1 MCGILGAIAPRT
13 SEVDL
18 GAVQRGLKR
27 IRHRGP
33 DGEGIFLF
41 SSVDSKGVNFATD
54 ETPSGLD
61 LPSISADGTFPAQI
75 VLGQR
80 RLSILDLSVEGHQP
94 MSYASERFWIVYNG
108 EVYNYVELRDE
119 LVKLGYEFRSDSD
132 TEVILAAY
140 EEWGTRCFA
149 RFLGMFSLVIFDRQ
163 DNKVV
168 LARDH
173 FGIKPLFYSIC
184 GETLVFS
191 SEIKGLFEYPGIS
204 RKCNTQ
210 ALYEYLRFGLTDH
223 CEQTMF
229 AEIRQLPSSHFAE
242 IDLAGPM
249 QVSPKQFWSI
259 KLERP
264 NDISFKE
271 ATTELRRLLEDS
283 VSLHMRSDVPVGSCL
298 SGGLDSTAI
307 VAAMVGHM
315 GGVDLPTF
323 TYIADDEVL
332 SEAKYVDIAVD
343 RYKVLN
349 FQTKP
354 TIDEISAG
362 LPDLISVLDQP
373 FGGWSMFAQHKVFE
387 LAHDHQIKVILDGQ
401 GSDEMFGGYT
411 VMLGARASG
420 LLAQG
425 KLFKALELLKH
436 SPQNMSSYKRQMVLM
451 AFGRL
456 VPKALQ
462 PIMLKAV
469 GAALYP
475 DWCNQSYFEQRGTV
489 AEQRPAGRG
498 SDALRQ
504 ELKIAVEE
512 ISLPRLLRY
521 EDRNSMF
528 FSIES
533 RVPFCNPRI
542 AEFAF
547 SLPPEYLVSDKGETK
562 YVLREAMRDVVPD
575 QIIDR
580 EKVGFA
586 VPERKLAQSM
596 RGWVNEQINLLK
608 EMNLPFLQTE
618 VLVKALE
625 NHISHSDQTEL
636 NQYWR
641 PINVALWAK
650 EFNVEF

>member
-1 MCGILGAIAPRT
+1 
-13 SEVDL
+13 
-18 GAVQRGLKR
+18 
-27 IRHRGP
+27 
-33 DGEGIFLF
+33 
-41 SSVDSKGVNFATD
+41 
-54 ETPSGLD
+54 
-61 LPSISADGTFPAQI
+61 
-75 VLGQR
+75 
-80 RLSILDLSVEGHQP
+80 
-94 MSYASERFWIVYNG
+94 
-108 EVYNYVELRDE
+108 
-119 LVKLGYEFRSDSD
+119 
-132 TEVILAAY
+132 
-140 EEWGTRCFA
+140 
-149 RFLGMFSLVIFDRQ
+149 
-163 DNKVV
+163 
-168 LARDH
+168 
-173 FGIKPLFYSIC
+173 
-184 GETLVFS
+184 
-191 SEIKGLFEYPGIS
+191 
-204 RKCNTQ
+204 
-210 ALYEYLRFGLTDH
+210 
-223 CEQTMF
+223 
-229 AEIRQLPSSHFAE
+229 
-242 IDLAGPM
+242 
-249 QVSPKQFWSI
+249 
-259 KLERP
+259 
-264 NDISFKE
+264 
-271 ATTELRRLLEDS
+271 
-283 VSLHMRSDVPVGSCL
+283 MRSDVPVGSCL

-332 SEAKYVDIAVD
+332 SEAKYVDIAVE

-462 PIMLKAV
+462 PIMLKTV

-542 AEFAF
+542 AELRKIA
-547 SLPPEYLVSDKGETK
+547 SVDSGHTGAVNVKQTPQYTGDK
-562 YVLREAMRDVVPD
+562 
-575 QIIDR
+575 IIGIGTMH
-580 EKVGFA
+580 KSNA
-586 VPERKLAQSM
+586 VPIFNDEAAKDISKM
-596 RGWVNEQINLLK
+596 R
-608 EMNLPFLQTE
+608 
-618 VLVKALE
+618 
-625 NHISHSDQTEL
+625 
-636 NQYWR
+636 R
-641 PINVALWAK
+641 
-650 EFNVEF
+650 

>member
-1 MCGILGAIAPRT
+1 
-13 SEVDL
+13 
-18 GAVQRGLKR
+18 
-27 IRHRGP
+27 
-33 DGEGIFLF
+33 
-41 SSVDSKGVNFATD
+41 
-54 ETPSGLD
+54 
-61 LPSISADGTFPAQI
+61 
-75 VLGQR
+75 
-80 RLSILDLSVEGHQP
+80 
-94 MSYASERFWIVYNG
+94 
-108 EVYNYVELRDE
+108 
-119 LVKLGYEFRSDSD
+119 
-132 TEVILAAY
+132 
-140 EEWGTRCFA
+140 
-149 RFLGMFSLVIFDRQ
+149 
-163 DNKVV
+163 
-168 LARDH
+168 
-173 FGIKPLFYSIC
+173 
-184 GETLVFS
+184 
-191 SEIKGLFEYPGIS
+191 
-204 RKCNTQ
+204 
-210 ALYEYLRFGLTDH
+210 
-223 CEQTMF
+223 
-229 AEIRQLPSSHFAE
+229 
-242 IDLAGPM
+242 
-249 QVSPKQFWSI
+249 
-259 KLERP
+259 
-264 NDISFKE
+264 
-271 ATTELRRLLEDS
+271 
-283 VSLHMRSDVPVGSCL
+283 
-298 SGGLDSTAI
+298 
-307 VAAMVGHM
+307 
-315 GGVDLPTF
+315 
-323 TYIADDEVL
+323 
-332 SEAKYVDIAVD
+332 
-343 RYKVLN
+343 
-349 FQTKP
+349 
-354 TIDEISAG
+354 
-362 LPDLISVLDQP
+362 
-373 FGGWSMFAQHKVFE
+373 
-387 LAHDHQIKVILDGQ
+387 
-401 GSDEMFGGYT
+401 
-411 VMLGARASG
+411 
-420 LLAQG
+420 
-425 KLFKALELLKH
+425 
-436 SPQNMSSYKRQMVLM
+436 MVLM